1 MKAFVWS
8 PKFESGIASV
18 DEQHQR
24 LVEIVNRLGQVLIEG
39 NATEASIAA
48 VFQELATYAQFHF
61 GDEERLMA
69 AAGVSQQHVVEHCL
83 HHRQFVE
90 QLTGMW
96 KGRASLANPAEVL
109 HGFLSS
115 WLTFHILDEDQ
126 AMARQAAAIAAGATP
141 QAAYDREQAP
151 QDTASAVLLGAMGQL
166 YQVLSQQN
174 KALRQTNERL
184 EQQVTERTRNLL
196 QSEKMAA
203 IGQLAAGVA
212 HEINNP
218 VGFVKSNLGSLGSY
232 TAQLLRLVAECETV
246 MNAAPDTAARFQA
259 LAEAEDLA
267 YIRED
272 LTTLLD
278 ESQEGLV
285 RVSNIVQ
292 ALKDFAHADA
302 AEMMDADLIKGLES
316 TLKVAANELK
326 YKADVV
332 RQLTPLPLVP
342 CIPGQVNQVF
352 MNLLVNAAQAIEQH
366 GTITLSS
373 GHDDDGVW
381 VDIADTGRGIAPENL
396 DRLFEPF
403 FTTKPVGKGTGLGLS
418 ISWDIIHNRHHGR
431 ILVCSELGKGTRF
444 RVWLPRAASSAAA

>member
-8 PKFESGIASV
+8 PKFESGITSV

-24 LVEIVNRLGQVLIEG
+24 LVEIVNRLGQLLITG
-39 NATEASIAA
+39 GATDAATTA
-48 VFQELATYAQFHF
+48 VFQELAAYAQFHF
-61 GDEERLMA
+61 GDEERVMST
-69 AAGVSQQHVVEHCL
+69 AGVSQQHVVEHCQ

-96 KGRASLANPAEVL
+96 KSRATLANPAEVL
-109 HGFLSS
+109 HGFLAS
-115 WLTFHILDEDQ
+115 WLTFHILEEDL
-126 AMARQAAAIAAGATP
+126 AMARQVAAIAAGASAQSAFET
-141 QAAYDREQAP
+141 EQAP
-151 QDTASAVLLGAMGQL
+151 QDNASAVLLAAMGQL

-174 KALRQTNERL
+174 KALSLTNERL
-184 EQQVTERTRNLL
+184 EHEVTERTRNLL

-232 TAQLLRLVAECETV
+232 TGQLLRLVGECETLLSASPE
-246 MNAAPDTAARFQA
+246 MAGRFKE
-259 LAEAEDLA
+259 LAETEDLA

-272 LTTLLD
+272 MTTLLD

-292 ALKDFAHADA
+292 ALKDFAHADS
-302 AEMMDADLIKGLES
+302 AEMMDADLLKGLES

-332 RQLTPLPLVP
+332 RELTPLPLVR

-352 MNLLVNAAQAIEQH
+352 MNLLVNAAQAIEQR
-366 GTITLSS
+366 GVITLSS
-373 GHDDDGVW
+373 GFDDAGVW
-381 VDIADTGRGIAPENL
+381 VDIADTGPGIAPEIL

-418 ISWDIIHNRHHGR
+418 ISWDIIYNRHQGR
-431 ILVCSELGKGTRF
+431 ILVCSEVGKGTRF
-444 RVWLPRAASSAAA
+444 RVWLPRVTSAD